1 MSITSGPK
9 IIDDGLVFYIDAT
22 NKNSISALGNASFN
36 NAPEV
41 IRSLISGVTV
51 NSYNGINV
59 GNLNYYTVFA
69 IDYPEGSYGGDA
81 AGRHGMTPGLNV
93 RSGTKTYDSS
103 RSLHMWVWNNETNSW
118 LASSFFNGYRLSGHC
133 YDNYTYAEDGYL
145 NQINKF
151 ITDFNNI
158 KKRFTNC
165 TYIITGSHRAD
176 QYNSGLRAILYDL
189 GMPTGTALDSDYV
202 AAPEW
207 ILVGKPGLGAGNAYG
222 WVYQNYTTNAAQ
234 VAHLNF
240 GLPIYGNSGNYLTFD
255 GVDNYINT
263 GYDLSWNN
271 TNSATISLFVK
282 PATTNSSAG
291 IIGKPSPDW
300 EWAIMQDGTNL
311 TFVYW
316 NTGGGHTN
324 GPVIT
329 LNNFFNSTEN
339 WINITLT
346 WSHTD
351 NKIRIYKNGILLN
364 ETTWTDAS
372 INQNR
377 TNSVY
382 LGGGIYTWSTGYWSG
397 SIANVSL
404 YNKALTTNEVV
415 QNFEA
420 KRKKYNI

>member
-36 NAPEV
+36 TAPEV
-41 IRSLISGVTV
+41 VRSLIPGVTV
-51 NSYNGINV
+51 NSYNGVNV

-118 LASSFFNGYRLSGHC
+118 LASSFFNGYRLSGHS
-133 YDNYTYAEDGYL
+133 YDNYSGAEDGYL

-151 ITDFNNI
+151 IADFNNI

-189 GMPTGTALDSDYV
+189 GMPVGTALDSNYV

-255 GVDNYINT
+255 GVNDYVTTNISTINT
-263 GYDLSWNN
+263 SATYNVWLNRTASVNEYNMFMGQYLPYFAFRANGQIHFSMNIGGQKSLLSTINLSNN
-271 TNSATISLFVK
+271 T
-282 PATTNSSAG
+282 
-291 IIGKPSPDW
+291 W
-300 EWAIMQDGTNL
+300 YNL
-311 TFVYW
+311 TFVHDYNGT
-316 NTGGGHTN
+316 NTTASIYINGSLNTSASYSGSQSTSSGRNFMIGG
-324 GPVIT
+324 
-329 LNNFFNSTEN
+329 
-339 WINITLT
+339 W
-346 WSHTD
+346 
-351 NKIRIYKNGILLN
+351 R
-364 ETTWTDAS
+364 TDAPTEYPFYGKISKVS
-372 INQNR
+372 IHNR
-377 TNSVY
+377 
-382 LGGGIYTWSTGYWSG
+382 
-397 SIANVSL
+397 
-404 YNKALTTNEVV
+404 ALSDSEIK

-420 KRKKYNI
+420 HRKKYNI